1 MLALA
6 ISLASGLSWGVS
18 DFLGGLQSRRMPVL
32 AVLIVSQSA
41 GLAFALAL
49 LPLLGADPL
58 PAEKVL
64 IAAGAGAAAIGGL
77 GAFYRGLA
85 VGTMSIVAPIA
96 ALGVVVPVA
105 VGLAREEAPGP
116 VQLVG
121 LAVAIIGVVVLS
133 YEEGSRP
140 TGGRRESIL
149 LALVAALGFG
159 CFFTGI
165 DLVATDRPGWAI
177 TSARV
182 GGIAVVAAAVLAT
195 RTQLGGVR
203 TALPVLIA
211 IGAFDITANTLF
223 AIAATR
229 GLLPVVAVGGS
240 MYPAFTIALAHLV
253 LGERLARAQRL
264 GVALALAGVLLIAGG
279 S

>member
-1 MLALA
+1 LLALA

-41 GLAFALAL
+41 GLVFALAL
-49 LPLLGADPL
+49 LPVLGADPL
-58 PAEKVL
+58 PAHKVL

-96 ALGVVVPVA
+96 ALGVVVPVT
-105 VGLAREEAPGP
+105 VGLAGGEAPGP
-116 VQLVG
+116 VALAG
-121 LAVAIIGVVVLS
+121 LALAIVGVVVLS
-133 YEEGSRP
+133 YEEDP
-140 TGGRRESIL
+140 DHAGRGRESIL

-159 CFFTGI
+159 GFFTGL

-177 TSARV
+177 TSARL

-195 RTQLGGVR
+195 RTELGGVR
-203 TALPVLIA
+203 PALPVLIT

-223 AIAATR
+223 AIATTR

-240 MYPAFTIALAHLV
+240 MYPAFTIALAHLF
-253 LGERLARAQRL
+253 LGERLASAQRV
-264 GVALALAGVLLIAGG
+264 GVVLALTGVLLIAGG
-279 S
+279 R

>member
-6 ISLASGLSWGVS
+6 ISLASGLSWGIS
-18 DFLGGLQSRRMPVL
+18 DFLGGLQSRRIPVL
-32 AVLIVSQSA
+32 AVLFVSQTA

-49 LPLLGADPL
+49 LPVIGADPL
-58 PAEKVL
+58 PPGKVL
-64 IAAGAGAAAIGGL
+64 LAAGAGAAAIGGL

-85 VGTMSIVAPIA
+85 LGTMSIVAPVA

-105 VGLAREEAPGP
+105 VGLARGEDPGP
-116 VQLVG
+116 VQLAG
-121 LAVAIIGVVVLS
+121 LVVAIVGVVVLS
-133 YEEGSRP
+133 YEEDPGHA
-140 TGGRRESIL
+140 GAGRQSIL

-159 CFFTGI
+159 GFFTGL

-177 TSARV
+177 TFARL
-182 GGIAVVAAAVLAT
+182 GGIVVVVAAVILSRTELRGT
-195 RTQLGGVR
+195 RGAMPT
-203 TALPVLIA
+203 LIA

-223 AIAATR
+223 AIASTK

-253 LGERLARAQRL
+253 LGERLASAQRF
-264 GVALALAGVLLIAGG
+264 GVLLALAGVLLIAGG
-279 S
+279 T